1 MDTATA
7 TLDGLTIR
15 SEANRRPMAGLPITS
30 LLRLSLFWL
39 GLTAIDSVVTSVT
52 QSRLK
57 FEGLVAPESIG
68 SSLAIM
74 AALTFG
80 FSFFI
85 QPTVGSISDYTTTR
99 WGRRKPYI
107 VAGAICDGVFLIGIA
122 TASTFVALAAFVT
135 LLAVS
140 TNVARGPFQGYVPD
154 LLPDHQVGLGS
165 ALVGLMQ
172 VVGNIVGFGLAALAN
187 ITGNF
192 GLALAAVA
200 IIELVTMISVVV
212 RVPNGPP
219 ARPRNGKSWRSIA
232 AETWGTDILREKSYI
247 WLLASRLLV
256 LMGGASLVNFVV
268 LYLVDVHGLTQQEVG
283 TAQLAMIAAVAVA
296 AMAAIIP
303 SARISD
309 RVGRKPV
316 IYVSMAL
323 GAVSL
328 VIAALAPNIPVAVV
342 AAAVFG
348 GSQGTFLAVD
358 WALMTD
364 IIPKAASGR
373 YMGLSNV
380 ATQSST
386 TIAVIIGGLLLDAIA
401 RMALGPGA
409 GARVIL
415 FVGVAYFVLG
425 ALALRAV
432 VEPPPALKRAGL
444 APAPVSGPP
453 G

>member
-1 MDTATA
+1 LDTATA
-7 TLDGLTIR
+7 TLDGLTLR
-15 SEANRRPMAGLPITS
+15 PEVNRRPVAGLPITS

-39 GLTAIDSVVTSVT
+39 GLTAIDSVVTSVI

-57 FEGLVAPESIG
+57 FDGLVAPESIG

-192 GLALAAVA
+192 GVALVAVA
-200 IIELVTMISVVV
+200 VIELVTMISVVV

-219 ARPRNGKSWRSIA
+219 ARPRNGRSWRSIA

-268 LYLVDVHGLTQQEVG
+268 LYLVDVHGLSQQEVG

-328 VIAALAPNIPVAVV
+328 VIAALAPSIPVAVV

-432 VEPPPALKRAGL
+432 IEPPPALKRAVMV
-444 APAPVSGPP
+444 PASNSDPLG
-453 G
+453 

>member
-1 MDTATA
+1 MDTATVA
-7 TLDGLTIR
+7 IEGLTPRIGV
-15 SEANRRPMAGLPITS
+15 SGRPLASLPVTS
-30 LLRLSLFWL
+30 LVRLSLFWL
-39 GLTAIDSVVTSVT
+39 GLTAIDSVVTGAL
-52 QSRLK
+52 QSRLT
-57 FEGLVAPESIG
+57 FEGLVPPDRIG
-68 SSLAIM
+68 TSLAIL

-85 QPTVGSISDYTTTR
+85 QPTVGSISDYTTSR

-107 VAGAICDGVFLIGIA
+107 VVGAICDAVFLIGIA
-122 TASTFVALAAFVT
+122 TASTFVAIAAFVT

-154 LLPDHQVGLGS
+154 LLPDHQVGMGS

-172 VVGNIVGFGLAALAN
+172 VVGNIVGFGLAAIAN
-187 ITGNF
+187 ITGDF
-192 GLALAAVA
+192 GVALAAVA
-200 IIELVTMISVVV
+200 VIEIVTMISVVV

-219 ARPRNGKSWRSIA
+219 ARPRNGRSWRSIA

-256 LMGGASLVNFVV
+256 MMGGASLVNFVV
-268 LYLVDVHGLTQQEVG
+268 IYLANVHGLTQAEVG

-296 AMAAIIP
+296 AMAVIIP

-309 RVGRKPV
+309 RIGRKPV
-316 IYVSMAL
+316 IYASIAL
-323 GAVSL
+323 GTLSL
-328 VIAALAPNIPVAVV
+328 VMAALAPSIPVAVV
-342 AAAVFG
+342 AAAIFG

-386 TIAVIIGGLLLDAIA
+386 TIAVIIGGLLFDAIIRA
-401 RMALGPGA
+401 ALGPDTA
-409 GARVIL
+409 ARVIL
-415 FVGVAYFVLG
+415 FVGVGYFVVG

-432 VEPPPALKRAGL
+432 VEPPPAIKRGGSA
-444 APAPVSGPP
+444 AAA
-453 G
+453 

>member
-1 MDTATA
+1 V
-7 TLDGLTIR
+7 TLDGP
-15 SEANRRPMAGLPITS
+15 RPDALGRPVATLPITS
-30 LLRLSLFWL
+30 LVRLSLFWL
-39 GLTAIDSVVTSVT
+39 GLTAIDSVVTSAI

-57 FEGLVAPESIG
+57 FDGLVAPEQIG
-68 SSLAIM
+68 PALAIM
-74 AALTFG
+74 AVLTFG

-85 QPTVGSISDYTTTR
+85 QPTVGSISDYTTSR

-107 VAGAICDGVFLIGIA
+107 VAGAICDAVFLVGIA
-122 TASTFVALAAFVT
+122 TASTFVALAALVT
-135 LLAVS
+135 LLAIS

-172 VVGNIVGFGLAALAN
+172 VIGNIVGFGLAALAN
-187 ITGNF
+187 ITGNV
-192 GLALAAVA
+192 GLALVAVA
-200 IIELVTMISVVV
+200 TIEIVTMVSVVV

-219 ARPRNGKSWRSIA
+219 ARPRDGRSWRSIA
-232 AETWGTDILREKSYI
+232 AETWGTDILRERSYI
-247 WLLASRLLV
+247 WLLASRLFV

-268 LYLVDVHGLTQQEVG
+268 LYLADVHGLTQAEVG
-283 TAQLAMIAAVAVA
+283 NAQLVMLAAVAVA
-296 AMAAIIP
+296 SMVAIVP

-316 IYVSMAL
+316 IYVSTAL
-323 GAVSL
+323 GAISL
-328 VIAALAPNIPVAVV
+328 VIAALAPNVPVAVV
-342 AAAVFG
+342 AAALFG

-386 TIAVIIGGLLLDAIA
+386 TIAVIIGGLLLYALSRAAIP
-401 RMALGPGA
+401 PGT
-409 GARVIL
+409 GVQVIL
-415 FVGVAYFVLG
+415 FVGVGYYALG
-425 ALALRAV
+425 ALALRSV
-432 VEPPPALKRAGL
+432 IEPPRRPPG
-444 APAPVSGPP
+444 APA
-453 G
+453 

>member
-1 MDTATA
+1 MEPSTAA
-7 TLDGLTIR
+7 VDDVTLRADVIG
-15 SEANRRPMAGLPITS
+15 RPVASLPITS

-39 GLTAIDSVVTSVT
+39 GLTAIDSVVASVT

-57 FEGLVAPESIG
+57 FDELVAPESIG

-74 AALTFG
+74 SVLTFG

-85 QPTVGSISDYTTTR
+85 QPTVGSISDYTTSR

-107 VAGAICDGVFLIGIA
+107 VAGAIGDAVFLIGIA

-154 LLPDHQVGLGS
+154 LLPDRQVGLGS

-200 IIELVTMISVVV
+200 VIELVTMISVVV

-219 ARPRNGKSWRSIA
+219 ARPRNGRSWRSIA

-268 LYLVDVHGLTQQEVG
+268 IYLADVHGLTQEEVG
-283 TAQLAMIAAVAVA
+283 RTQLAMIAAVAVA

-323 GAVSL
+323 GALSL

-342 AAAVFG
+342 AAALFG

-386 TIAVIIGGLLLDAIA
+386 TIAVIIGGLLLDVIA
-401 RMALGPGA
+401 RMALGPGT

-415 FVGVAYFVLG
+415 VVGVGYFVLG

-432 VEPPPALKRAGL
+432 IEPPPAIRRVAS
-444 APAPVSGPP
+444 ADAIP
-453 G
+453 